1 MASKTPFIVTWR
13 PWRSHRLTETD
24 NLSHPEQALDPPP
37 YLVPHSQ
44 EAIRIL
50 YRDADLLVVD
60 KPTLL
65 LSVPGRHPL
74 NRDCL
79 IERLDAH
86 YPGVVAVHRL
96 DLDTSGV
103 MIIPRNRESL
113 SQLAKAFQGRMIEK
127 TYIARVIGSIRDDTG
142 TIDLPLTRD
151 WPNRPRQ
158 KVCFETGKPSI
169 THWRVLSRENNT
181 SLLELSPETGRSHQL
196 RIHLNA
202 IGHAILGCDFYAPE
216 AVLARAP
223 RLLLHASR
231 IRFAH
236 PTSGALIT
244 AFSPPKCMNDYG

>member
-1 MASKTPFIVTWR
+1 MRWPSPKTIKTNHV
-13 PWRSHRLTETD
+13 
-24 NLSHPEQALDPPP
+24 NQPEPVLEPPP
-37 YLVPHSQ
+37 YLVPHSR
-44 EAIRIL
+44 EPIRIL

-79 IERLDAH
+79 IGRLAAH

-103 MIIPRNRESL
+103 MIVPRHRESL
-113 SQLAKAFQGRMIEK
+113 SRLARQFQSRSIAK
-127 TYIARVIGSIRDDTG
+127 TYIARVSGVVNKNTG
-142 TIDLPLTRD
+142 TISLPLTRD

-158 KVCFETGKPSI
+158 KVCFETGKAAI
-169 THWRVLSRENNT
+169 THWRLISTDNNT
-181 SLLELSPETGRSHQL
+181 SLLELTPVTGRSHQL
-196 RIHLNA
+196 RIHLSEV
-202 IGHAILGCDFYAPE
+202 GHPILGCDFYSPE
-216 AVLARAP
+216 NVLAAAP

-236 PTSGALIT
+236 PMSGDIIT
-244 AFSPPKCMNDYG
+244 ACSPARCMSDYC